1 MKKHTT
7 PTTAN
12 EADTLLPDGHKYV
25 LLADGTV
32 ARRCRP
38 YPIGGSQYYNL
49 RVNGQHKRVRADK
62 LAEFLRQEQS
72 RK

>member
-1 MKKHTT
+1 MKKKLPEAAST
-7 PTTAN
+7 
-12 EADTLLPDGHKYV
+12 EADRLLPDGHKYV
-25 LLADGTV
+25 LLPDGSV

-62 LAEFLRQEQS
+62 LADYLRAEQS
-72 RK
+72 K